1 MPKAILN
8 SDAAHFLFQ
17 FISIFEPKPNAILI
31 FCETCKEIF
40 RETRDLAVIQDALL
54 DPPQDSGDFVFHI
67 EYIEQQ
73 K

>member
-31 FCETCKEIF
+31 FCDTCKEIF

-54 DPPQDSGDFVFHI
+54 DPP
-67 EYIEQQ
+67 
-73 K
+73 